1 MNKGLMDNLK
11 KEDLCIKKI
20 LFDIA
25 EALEKINIKD
35 NSIYSKT
42 KIMKLVCIIAD
53 KLDIPI
59 TRSWYLYGEYIYMTD
74 LTLNFFNLLKE
85 FHEDINGY
93 RLKINEYLSELDF
106 ELRRKLNLTSK
117 LIHEY
122 ISGRKYFYD
131 KEYLLNFYILNAP
144 LKYKELYL
152 NVYFFRKELEDF
164 FEEITKVNFDY
175 IKEYSDSFKSDEVKF
190 DEKLITKK
198 NVKKNFNDIISKV
211 DYELN
216 NVHLEADISE
226 QLSEFLF
233 LFEGLLIK
241 LNNYYANDLK
251 IENKNIIILKK
262 FMSKFDDDFFSIVAS
277 KISSETAV
285 GLRANEA
292 KQHYLEKFS
301 RISKILPSKIN
312 EAREELKKSKLELS
326 HEEAL
331 IDLKSE
337 DEKLR
342 KIYDKILTYA

>member
-1 MNKGLMDNLK
+1 MFGLTK
-11 KEDLCIKKI
+11 KEFKI
-20 LFDIA
+20 LRELNNPKKVQDFIN
-25 EALEKINIKD
+25 KIP
-35 NSIYSKT
+35 
-42 KIMKLVCIIAD
+42 M
-53 KLDIPI
+53 
-59 TRSWYLYGEYIYMTD
+59 
-74 LTLNFFNLLKE
+74 
-85 FHEDINGY
+85 
-93 RLKINEYLSELDF
+93 
-106 ELRRKLNLTSK
+106 
-117 LIHEY
+117 
-122 ISGRKYFYD
+122 
-131 KEYLLNFYILNAP
+131 
-144 LKYKELYL
+144 
-152 NVYFFRKELEDF
+152 
-164 FEEITKVNFDY
+164 NFDY